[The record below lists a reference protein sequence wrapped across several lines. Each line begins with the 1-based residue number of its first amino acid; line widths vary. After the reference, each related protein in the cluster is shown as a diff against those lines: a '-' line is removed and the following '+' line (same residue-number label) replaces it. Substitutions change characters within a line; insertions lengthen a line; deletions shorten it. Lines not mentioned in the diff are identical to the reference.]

1 MQHLPE
7 KEMKLRA
14 IKMNEHP
21 NKSYNGEI
29 SMKICPS
36 QLDHIVSQTSQGVI
50 GQFLVILLMTLLL
63 QKSGFSEKTLLI
75 WDICSIALLIHR
87 YLNFRPFRQNAGG
100 KGFRDVERRIQI
112 YIANAFLM
120 GLLWAFLFAQIIL
133 HSPKEL
139 LYFAIAVAYGFAG
152 ASIATLGT
160 IFKVYFWFV
169 FPMLGTLITVF
180 YFHGASAD
188 IVTALIMLLGLGYML
203 YTAYKY
209 SSNFQ
214 LMHEKTERLKEA
226 EMEALVCLGKAGE
239 YRDADTSDHVL
250 RVGYSSYLLAKSA
263 GLTEHEAETLMY
275 ASPLHDLGKIGIPDS
290 ILLKPEKLTDTEQH
304 VMKNHTRIGAEI
316 LKHSQSSVMKLAK
329 TVALSHHEK
338 WDGSGFPDGLV
349 GGAIPIEGRIVA
361 ICDVFD
367 ALVSS
372 RPYKERWTD
381 AEAID
386 FLRQNAGK
394 HFDPK
399 LVELFIQNI
408 PAINEFSY
416 RLEDHESATGLHPII
431 QLM

>member
-1 MQHLPE
+1 
-7 KEMKLRA
+7 
-14 IKMNEHP
+14 
-21 NKSYNGEI
+21 
-29 SMKICPS
+29 MKIRPS
-36 QLDHIVSQTSQGVI
+36 QLDHIVSQTSQGII

-63 QKSGFSEKTLLI
+63 QKSGFSVLTLFI
-75 WDICSIALLIHR
+75 WDICGVALLIHR
-87 YLNFRPFRQNAGG
+87 YLNFRPFYQDTSS
-100 KGFRDVERRIQI
+100 KDTQYVEHRIRR
-112 YIANAFLM
+112 YSVNVFLM
-120 GLLWAFLFAQIIL
+120 GLLWAFLFAQIVL
-133 HSPKEL
+133 YASKEL
-139 LYFAIAVAYGFAG
+139 VYFAIAVAYGFAG
-152 ASIATLGT
+152 ASIATLAT
-160 IFKVYFWFV
+160 IFRVYFLFV
-169 FPMLGTLITVF
+169 LPMLGILIAVF
-180 YFHGASAD
+180 YFQSPSAD
-188 IVTALIMLLGLGYML
+188 LVAAMIMLLGLGYML

-214 LMHEKTERLKEA
+214 LMHERTDRLREA

-250 RVGYSSYLLAKSA
+250 RVGYASYLLAKST
-263 GLTEHEAETLMY
+263 GFNEHDAETLMY

-290 ILLKPEKLTDTEQH
+290 ILLKPGKLTDAEQH
-304 VMKNHTRIGAEI
+304 AMKNHTRIGAEI

-329 TVALSHHEK
+329 IVALSHHEK
-338 WDGSGFPDGLV
+338 WDGSGFPNGIS
-349 GGAIPIEGRIVA
+349 GEAIPIEGRIVA

-372 RPYKERWTD
+372 RPYKTIWSD

-394 HFDPK
+394 HFDPW

-408 PAINEFSY
+408 PKIKAFSY

>member
-1 MQHLPE
+1 
-7 KEMKLRA
+7 
-14 IKMNEHP
+14 
-21 NKSYNGEI
+21 
-29 SMKICPS
+29 MKIRPS
-36 QLDHIVSQTSQGVI
+36 QLEHIVSQTSQGII

-63 QKSGFSEKTLLI
+63 QKSGFSEKTLVI
-75 WDICSIALLIHR
+75 WDVCGVALLTHR
-87 YLNFRPFRQNAGG
+87 YLNFRPFRHNASS
-100 KGFRDVERRIQI
+100 KDIPYVERRIQR
-112 YIANAFLM
+112 YTANVFFM

-139 LYFAIAVAYGFAG
+139 LYFAIAVAFGFAG

-169 FPMLGTLITVF
+169 FPMLGTLIAVF
-180 YFHGASAD
+180 YFYGASAD
-188 IVTALIMLLGLGYML
+188 IVTALIMVLGLGYML

-214 LMHEKTERLKEA
+214 LMHERTDRLREA

-250 RVGYSSYLLAKSA
+250 RVGYASYLLAKSA
-263 GLTEHEAETLMY
+263 GLSEHDAETLMY

-290 ILLKPEKLTDTEQH
+290 ILLKPGKLTDAEQH
-304 VMKNHTRIGAEI
+304 AMKSHTRIGAEI
-316 LKHSQSSVMKLAK
+316 LKHSQSGVMKLARI
-329 TVALSHHEK
+329 VALSHHEK
-338 WDGSGFPDGLV
+338 WDGSGFP
-349 GGAIPIEGRIVA
+349 GGISGEAIPIEGRIVA

-367 ALVSS
+367 ALVSR
-372 RPYKERWTD
+372 RPYKSIWSD

-394 HFDPK
+394 HFDPW

-408 PAINEFSY
+408 PKIKAFAY